1 MNIRHERPMPDMAF
15 RMQAPLGLSLADGQR
30 ASVREWSLTGL
41 TCHELPDEPLVEAIL
56 SIPFQGVVLSF
67 PITLEKDPGQPVYR
81 FRNLT
86 GRQRETLSLFYR
98 SLLSGKMATTGD
110 MITSLDTPVDLI
122 PMEETEQER
131 EIAVST
137 KTPRGFR
144 TLMVLIVYVVL
155 SLSVFGYLGSLVLQ
169 RINEITVQH
178 ARFIAPIEPVSA
190 QVSGFV
196 SEITAEPGGYVAAGD
211 PILQLSDPQ
220 AERRLEDL
228 RRDKVAAEVE
238 LASAMSDLARHE
250 SGRASERR
258 KLTAALDAA
267 IAERRPED
275 FFGGYDLEDVENAA
289 RNLSMFDN
297 GLSTEPRD
305 FNSVG
310 AQYFALADD
319 RRQRL
324 RVIERDFETYRAA
337 LNNLTVIAPR
347 NGRVAAFLVS
357 EGQYLR
363 AGTPLLD
370 FEEDRPRT
378 VQGWLDHRYS
388 GSVFEGMPATVTFN
402 ITGEKRALDA
412 RITRVEA
419 ALDPARP
426 NNYGIMV
433 VLEADGISIE
443 ESRVLFSRNAPAAV
457 ILERK
462 LFGWF

>member
-15 RMQAPLGLSLADGQR
+15 RMQAPLGLSLPSGQR

-41 TCHELPDEPLVEAIL
+41 TSYDLPDEPLVEAIL

-67 PITLEKDPGQPVYR
+67 PVTLEKDPGQPIYR

-137 KTPRGFR
+137 KTPRGLR
-144 TLMVLIVYVVL
+144 TLMVLAVYIVL
-155 SLSVFGYLGSLVLQ
+155 SLSVFGYLGSLVLH

-178 ARFIAPIEPVSA
+178 SRFIAPIEPVKA

-196 SEITAEPGGYVAAGD
+196 SDILAEPGEYVDAGT

-228 RRDKVAAEVE
+228 RQDKLAAEAA
-238 LASAMSDLARHE
+238 LAIATADLARHE
-250 SGRASERR
+250 VSRAIERR
-258 KLTAALDAA
+258 ALQDELDKA
-267 IAERRPED
+267 IAERRPQD
-275 FFGGYDLEDVENAA
+275 FFGDYDLQDVEAAA
-289 RNLSMFDN
+289 RALAMFN
-297 GLSTEPRD
+297 SGLSTAPRD
-305 FNSVG
+305 FNSIS
-310 AQYFALADD
+310 AQLSAIADD

-324 RVIERDFETYRAA
+324 RLVERDFETYRAA

-347 NGRVAAFLVS
+347 NGRVASFMVS

-363 AGTPLLD
+363 AGTALLD
-370 FEEDRPRT
+370 FEEDKPRT

-388 GSVFEGMPATVTFN
+388 GAVFEGMPATVTFN
-402 ITGEKRALDA
+402 LTGEKRALSA
-412 RITRVEA
+412 RVARVEA

-433 VLEADGISIE
+433 VLEADGISTE
-443 ESRVLFSRNAPAAV
+443 ESRVLFSRHAPAAV
-457 ILERK
+457 SLERK
-462 LFGWF
+462 VFGWF

>member
-15 RMQAPLGLSLADGQR
+15 RMQAPLGLSLPDGQR
-30 ASVREWSLTGL
+30 AAVREWSLTGL
-41 TCHELPDEPLVEAIL
+41 TSYDLPDEPLVEAIL

-67 PITLEKDPGQPVYR
+67 PVTLEKDPGQPIYR

-144 TLMVLIVYVVL
+144 TLMVLVVYMVL
-155 SLSVFGYLGSLVLQ
+155 SLSVFGYLGSLVLH

-196 SEITAEPGGYVAAGD
+196 SDIIAEPGAYVAAGE

-228 RRDKVAAEVE
+228 RRDKVSAEIA
-238 LASAMSDLARHE
+238 LAEAMADLARHE
-250 SGRASERR
+250 AGRASERR
-258 KLTAALDAA
+258 KLQADLQAA
-267 IAERRPED
+267 IAERRPRD
-275 FFGGYDLEDVENAA
+275 FLGGYDLDEVEDANRA
-289 RNLSMFDN
+289 LMMFDN
-297 GLSTEPRD
+297 GLSAAPRD
-305 FNSVG
+305 FNSIG
-310 AQYFALADD
+310 AQYIALADD

-324 RVIERDFETYRAA
+324 RIIERDFETYRAA

-347 NGRVAAFLVS
+347 NGRVATFFVS

-363 AGTPLLD
+363 AGTDLLD

-388 GSVFEGMPATVTFN
+388 GAVFEGMPSIVTFN
-402 ITGEKRALDA
+402 LTGEKRALDA
-412 RITRVEA
+412 RVVRVEA

-433 VLEADGISIE
+433 VLEADGISTE

-457 ILERK
+457 SLVRNVFG
-462 LFGWF
+462 LF